1 MPPNGSLILV
11 EKATKK
17 PSRCLLPPQTPP
29 AFLVRLWLHLGSL
42 LLEDPETQLLGT
54 SEYSQWEHQGVF
66 SLLMKHHGASRVPW
80 SRLFSKAAGLI
91 ELTRSRWLWAA
102 SPESTEDSWS

>member
-17 PSRCLLPPQTPP
+17 P
-29 AFLVRLWLHLGSL
+29 FLVKLWLHLGSR

-54 SEYSQWEHQGVF
+54 SEHSQWDRRGVF
-66 SLLMKHHGASRVPW
+66 CLLRKHHGASRVPR
-80 SRLFSKAAGLI
+80 SKLFSKTAGLI

-102 SPESTEDSWS
+102 SPASTE